1 MKEDVSTAD
10 LTIECGKEI
19 FRVHKVVLCSRSPVF
34 RAMMQ
39 GDMLEARKGEVIVT
53 DVDPGTFAAML
64 HYVYTGELKE
74 GLDLNNMIY
83 AADKYD
89 LPGLRELLFLKMKPD
104 DVQDEFIPDLLILAD
119 KHQAGQLKKLAVE
132 KIRVNRKILREEG
145 FQKKLANHQHIL
157 FDL

>member
-1 MKEDVSTAD
+1 
-10 LTIECGKEI
+10 
-19 FRVHKVVLCSRSPVF
+19 
-34 RAMMQ
+34 
-39 GDMLEARKGEVIVT
+39 MLEARKGEVIVT
-53 DVDPGTFAAML
+53 DVDSGAFAAML

-89 LPGLRELLFLKMKPD
+89 LPGLRELLFLKMKPE

-145 FQKKLANHQHIL
+145 FQEKLANHQHIL
-157 FDL
+157 FDLLEQL

>member
-1 MKEDVSTAD
+1 
-10 LTIECGKEI
+10 
-19 FRVHKVVLCSRSPVF
+19 
-34 RAMMQ
+34 MMQ

-89 LPGLRELLFLKMKPD
+89 LPGLKELLFLKMKPE
-104 DVQDEFIPDLLILAD
+104 DVQDKFIPDLLILAD
-119 KHQAGQLKKLAVE
+119 KHQAGQLKELAIE
-132 KIRVNRKILREEG
+132 KIRANREILGDEE
-145 FQKKLANHQHIL
+145 FKKKLANFPHIL
-157 FDL
+157 FDLLQQL